1 MKRRRLGAKIMLITI
16 DPVVRSKLVGG
27 EKLMDIREPCV
38 FICNHSELFGPVT
51 CVATLPFY
59 IRPWVD
65 ERMTDKKLA
74 KEHIMANT
82 MSVKKWPL
90 KTKRLY
96 SSLAGK
102 IASGVIKQFDPIPV
116 GKLSMRAVSE
126 MLNKSIQA
134 LAAGHNILIFPENSS
149 KEKDGRYKKTGFS
162 DFHPAFS
169 HLAKKFYDATKEI
182 LTFYPLYADRELH
195 ILSVGDP
202 VVYKPE
208 NNSSEE
214 CRRITSEIRNEM
226 NKLYFDIEKVKFEK
240 WEKRFRK

>member
-1 MKRRRLGAKIMLITI
+1 M
-16 DPVVRSKLVGG
+16 
-27 EKLMDIREPCV
+27 
-38 FICNHSELFGPVT
+38 
-51 CVATLPFY
+51 
-59 IRPWVD
+59 
-65 ERMTDKKLA
+65 
-74 KEHIMANT
+74 
-82 MSVKKWPL
+82 

-169 HLAKKFYDATKEI
+169 HLAKNFMTPQRKYFLFI
-182 LTFYPLYADRELH
+182 LCMQTGNY
-195 ILSVGDP
+195 I
-202 VVYKPE
+202 
-208 NNSSEE
+208 
-214 CRRITSEIRNEM
+214 
-226 NKLYFDIEKVKFEK
+226 YF
-240 WEKRFRK
+240 R